1 MGRLSGKTALIT
13 GGGAG
18 IGRACALAFAREGAR
33 VAVLGRRR
41 QPLEAVSGEIA
52 AQGGE
57 ALAVVADVTR
67 SAEVAAAIEQVV
79 ARFGPFPVLV
89 NNAGVTFVGTAEE
102 TSEEDWNRVLAI
114 NLTGVFLV
122 SKAALP
128 ALRQAGSGSI
138 VNLSSVY
145 GLVARRQRAAYAA
158 SKGGV
163 TLLTQAMALDHAAE
177 GIRVNCICPALVETE
192 MVRRVLNHT
201 PDPQATLRA
210 RIAELPLGRLGTPDD
225 VARMAVYLASD
236 ESGWVTGAALPID
249 GGLTAG

>member
-1 MGRLSGKTALIT
+1 MGRLSSKTALIT

-41 QPLEAVSGEIA
+41 QPLEQVAAEIL

-57 ALAVVADVTR
+57 AMAVVADVTR
-67 SAEVAAAIEQVV
+67 SPEISAAIEQVV
-79 ARFGPFPVLV
+79 ARFGPFQVVV
-89 NNAGVTFVGTAEE
+89 NNAGVTFVGTADE
-102 TSEEDWNRVLAI
+102 TSEEDWNRILAI
-114 NLTGVFLV
+114 NLTGTFLV

-128 ALRQAGSGSI
+128 VLRRAGGGSI

-145 GLVARRQRAAYAA
+145 GLVARRQRTAYTA

-163 TLLTQAMALDHAAE
+163 TLLTQAMALDHASE

-192 MVRRVLNHT
+192 MVRRVLEHT
-201 PDPQATLRA
+201 RDPEATLRA
-210 RIAELPLGRLGTPDD
+210 RIAELPLGRLGKPED
-225 VARMAVYLASD
+225 VAQMAVYLASD
-236 ESGWVTGAALPID
+236 ESSWVTGAALPID
-249 GGLTAG
+249 GGLSAG